1 MILPELLSR
10 VTMTYEKIELVPS
23 VGVNNS
29 YFSEMQNINKCAC
42 ARFYK
47 VCFLALFTWLTASAA
62 FAQSGASKS
71 TGLPKTFVLGYA
83 FIDDNGSGSPVG
95 VELPGLTLIPNT
107 VGINFPLVQVGTKG
121 ALAGVNVTLSGGSL
135 KSGTGRIVAA
145 DFTGEY
151 SSATF
156 DFIGSVCN
164 ATMRAGL
171 GVSTRSYLANST
183 SNLAVVG
190 AGINFWLAPERM
202 ALNLQGIGRYDLGDQ
217 DHFGQVSIGVL
228 YRL

>member
-1 MILPELLSR
+1 MFTRINASFSLL
-10 VTMTYEKIELVPS
+10 L
-23 VGVNNS
+23 
-29 YFSEMQNINKCAC
+29 FAC
-42 ARFYK
+42 
-47 VCFLALFTWLTASAA
+47 LTTSAA
-62 FAQSGASKS
+62 FAQSGSSKS

-83 FIDDNGSGSPVG
+83 FIDDNGSGSPLG

-107 VGINFPLVQVGTKG
+107 VGINFPLVQVGNKG

-135 KSGTGRIVAA
+135 KAGRIGAA

-151 SSATF
+151 SF
-156 DFIGSVCN
+156 RNFKFLGSVCN
-164 ATMRAGL
+164 ATMRAGF
-171 GVSTRSYLANST
+171 GVSTRNYIANAT

-190 AGINFWLAPERM
+190 GGLNIWLAPERM
-202 ALNLQGIGRYDLGDQ
+202 ALNLQGIGRYDLGEQ